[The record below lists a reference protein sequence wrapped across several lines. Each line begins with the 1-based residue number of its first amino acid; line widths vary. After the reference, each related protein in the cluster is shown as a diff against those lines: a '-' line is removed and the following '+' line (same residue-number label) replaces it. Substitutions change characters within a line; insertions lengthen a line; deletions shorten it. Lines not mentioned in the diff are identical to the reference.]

1 MDLNIYIAPEKAL
14 KVLKGFAKA
23 SEKDIF
29 RVDNT
34 NEITKMKG

>member
-1 MDLNIYIAPEKAL
+1 MDLNIYIASE
-14 KVLKGFAKA
+14 KA
-23 SEKDIF
+23 SEKEIF